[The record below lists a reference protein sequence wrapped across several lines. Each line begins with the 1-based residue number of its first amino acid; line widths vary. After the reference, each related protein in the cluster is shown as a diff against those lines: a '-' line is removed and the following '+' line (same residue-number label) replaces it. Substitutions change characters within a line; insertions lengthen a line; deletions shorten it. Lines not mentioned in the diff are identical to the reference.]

1 MIRTTIKAKLLLGFS
16 MVTLGVIAL
25 GGYGVITIRATNR
38 LTATMYDSIVMTGA
52 FAQSARANFF
62 KARLAETQTAR
73 AASAAEAEPHR
84 AVATDAERAFLE
96 DLDVVAERA
105 LGSGSSRTV
114 SEIKDMFPRWK
125 AAVGH
130 AAEAGLAAAIEEK
143 LTALTD
149 KSAETGFQFK
159 DNADRL
165 GTRAFTIACAVALVV
180 ALGSITVALVLT
192 RLLVPPLRAVSGQLR
207 ELASGDADLTRR
219 IDAKSDD
226 EIGQLAGS
234 FNDFLEKLDELVFQV
249 RTASVNVVGAA
260 QSLSETADQLS
271 SRAQGHASGLE
282 ETAASLEQ
290 MTGAVKQ
297 NAESARQATTLAL
310 ASRDIAERGGV
321 TVASAVTSMQELGRS
336 SQRIA
341 QILTVIDEIAFQT
354 NLLALNAAVE
364 AARAGEQGR
373 GFAVVAG
380 EVRSLAQRSAGA
392 AREIKAIIAESTENM
407 TTSAKLV
414 EESGRTL
421 QDIVSSVKQVA
432 DLVGQISIAS
442 REESAGIDQVNRAVT
457 QMDYTVQENATQT
470 AELVTTATSL
480 TQQADQLERLVGR
493 FTVKASPTA
502 PAPRTPET
510 VHAPVLRRAASAL
523 GRLGRRRGMAS
534 DVDLS
539 DAATASS
546 DS

>member
-16 MVTLGVIAL
+16 VVTVGVIAL
-25 GGYGVITIRATNR
+25 GGYAVITIRTTNR
-38 LTATMYDSIVMTGA
+38 LTATIYDRVVMTSS

-62 KARLAETQTAR
+62 KARLAESHAVR
-73 AASAAEAEPHR
+73 AASAVEAQPHR
-84 AVATDAERAFLE
+84 AVAAEAARAFLE

-105 LGSGSSRTV
+105 VGAGSSRTV
-114 SEIKDMFPRWK
+114 TEIKELFPRWK
-125 AAVGH
+125 AAVGY
-130 AAEAGLAAAIEEK
+130 AAEPGLAAAIEEK

-149 KSAETGFQFK
+149 TAAEAGFQFK

-165 GTRAFTIACAVALVV
+165 GARAFTIAAAVALVV
-180 ALGSITVALVLT
+180 ALGSVVVALVLT
-192 RLLVPPLRAVSGQLR
+192 RLLVPPLRVVRAQLA

-219 IDAKSDD
+219 IDAKTDD
-226 EIGQLAGS
+226 EIGRLAES

-249 RTASVNVVGAA
+249 RTASVNVVSAA
-260 QSLSETADQLS
+260 QSLSGTADQLS
-271 SRAQGHASGLE
+271 SRAQNHASSLE
-282 ETAASLEQ
+282 ETAASLEE

-297 NAESARQATTLAL
+297 NADAARQATSIAL
-310 ASRDIAERGGV
+310 ASREIAERGGA
-321 TVASAVTSMQELGRS
+321 TVASAVSSMQELGRS

-341 QILTVIDEIAFQT
+341 QIVTVIDEIAFQT

-392 AREIKAIIAESTENM
+392 AREIKAIIAESTDNV

-414 EESGRTL
+414 EESGHNL
-421 QDIVSSVKQVA
+421 QEIVTSVKQVA
-432 DLVGQISIAS
+432 ELVGQISIAS

-457 QMDYTVQENATQT
+457 QMDQTVQENATET
-470 AELVTTATSL
+470 AELVSTASSL
-480 TQQADQLERLVGR
+480 TQQADRLERLVGR

-502 PAPRTPET
+502 PAARAPGPT
-510 VHAPVLRRAASAL
+510 PVLRRAVGIFDRLRGRRAAVADVGLSGASATVA
-523 GRLGRRRGMAS
+523 G
-534 DVDLS
+534 
-539 DAATASS
+539 